1 MLSRENSVIVVCIL
15 AAIGLVYALST
26 LMTLPTWGTVAVVLG
41 IGVLLP
47 TLLNEYLDG
56 R

>member
-1 MLSRENSVIVVCIL
+1 MLSRENSVIAVCIL
-15 AAIGLVYALST
+15 GAVGSVYALST
-26 LMTLPTWGTVAVVLG
+26 MMTLPTWGSVAVVLG